1 MLGAVAFIIEKGAF
15 GRRQDFGMNPTEL
28 FLFLEK
34 NIQAGDASEIT
45 QRQAVQ
51 KDVDFLVDFTQPGGI
66 RFYRRC
72 RVGHADLVG
81 VDSGQK
87 RRPERGVSGLL
98 PIPARTKQPFI
109 ISTNGCTFFFFGR
122 GERI

>member
-1 MLGAVAFIIEKGAF
+1 VAFIIEKGAV
-15 GRRQDFGMNPTEL
+15 GRRQDFGMNSTEF

-34 NIQAGDASEIT
+34 GIQAGDASEIT

-51 KDVDFLVDFTQPGGI
+51 KGMDFLVDFTQTGGI

-81 VDSGQK
+81 VDAGGK
-87 RRPERGVSGLL
+87 GPECGDSGLF

-109 ISTNGCTFFFFGR
+109 VSTNGCTLFFFFGR